1 MRLTQTQR
9 GRRASRR
16 RVSHRAG
23 FTLVEILLVLGILVI
38 LGGIV
43 GVSVLQ
49 MQRTAYE
56 RSAKTQL
63 HAFESAITAY
73 QLDVG
78 QVPSQEMQ
86 LEALVNPPD
95 DLPNPAKW
103 KGPYFNKAIPLDPWD
118 QPYNYEVVGPES
130 YRIYSSGPDR
140 VAQTNDDINL

>member
-1 MRLTQTQR
+1 MLKTHTALNAKRQR
-9 GRRASRR
+9 RK
-16 RVSHRAG
+16 G

-38 LGGIV
+38 LGGVV

-56 RSAKTQL
+56 RAAKTQL
-63 HAFESAITAY
+63 KAFEQA
-73 QLDVG
+73 LDMYLLDIG
-78 QVPSQEMQ
+78 QVPSQAAG

-103 KGPYFNKAIPLDPWD
+103 KRPYFTKAIPLDPWD
-118 QPYNYEVVGPES
+118 SPYNYEVISNES

-140 VAQTNDDINL
+140 VPQTEDDITLD

>member
-1 MRLTQTQR
+1 MRSSHTTGLHAK
-9 GRRASRR
+9 RRPRK
-16 RVSHRAG
+16 G

-38 LGGIV
+38 LGGVV

-49 MQRTAYE
+49 MQKTAYE
-56 RSAKTQL
+56 RTAKTQL
-63 HAFESAITAY
+63 KAFEQAIELY

-78 QVPSQEMQ
+78 QVPSQAAG

-103 KGPYFNKAIPLDPWD
+103 KRPYFTKAIPADPWES
-118 QPYNYEVVGPES
+118 PYNYEAINNES

-140 VAQTNDDINL
+140 VAQTDDDITL

>member
-1 MRLTQTQR
+1 MRFSHTRTKSL
-9 GRRASRR
+9 RRATRR
-16 RVSHRAG
+16 RG

-49 MQRTAYE
+49 MQKTAYE

-63 HAFESAITAY
+63 HAFESAITAF

-118 QPYNYEVVGPES
+118 QPYNYEVVGPQS
-130 YRIYSSGPDR
+130 YSIYSSGPDQI
-140 VAQTNDDINL
+140 AQTDDDITL

>member
-1 MRLTQTQR
+1 MRSSHTTGLH
-9 GRRASRR
+9 AKRR
-16 RVSHRAG
+16 RRKG

-38 LGGIV
+38 LGGVV

-49 MQRTAYE
+49 MQKTAYE
-56 RSAKTQL
+56 RTAKTQL
-63 HAFESAITAY
+63 KAFEQAIDLY

-78 QVPSQEMQ
+78 QVPSQAAG

-103 KGPYFNKAIPLDPWD
+103 KRPYFAKAIPLDPWD
-118 QPYNYEVVGPES
+118 SPYNYEAVNNES

-140 VAQTNDDINL
+140 VAQTDDDITL